1 MTDNP
6 NKKTF
11 WDKVHLDP
19 TMLLIL
25 LALLVYSALVIW
37 SASGQDIG
45 MMERKIGQI
54 AMGLVIMVVMA
65 QIPPRVYEGWAPYL
79 YIICIILLVAVDA
92 FGAISKGA
100 QRWLD
105 LGIVRFQP
113 SEIAKIAVPLMVA
126 RFINRDVCPPSLKN
140 TGIALVLIK
149 LISRKKAKTTAG
161 RWQPGESTIQALRYR
176 KRKGRSSPGPSNLF
190 FTGKIRPL

>member
-140 TGIALVLIK
+140 TGIALVLIFMPTCCWW
-149 LISRKKAKTTAG
+149 LHSLTWEHQSSLRFPVCLYCSSLALAG
-161 RWQPGESTIQALRYR
+161 V
-176 KRKGRSSPGPSNLF
+176 
-190 FTGKIRPL
+190 

>member
-11 WDKVHLDP
+11 WDKIHIDP

-54 AMGLVIMVVMA
+54 AMGLVVMVVMA

-100 QRWLD
+100 PAL
-105 LGIVRFQP
+105 
-113 SEIAKIAVPLMVA
+113 A
-126 RFINRDVCPPSLKN
+126 RSRNRSLSAFGN
-140 TGIALVLIK
+140 SQNRRAADG
-149 LISRKKAKTTAG
+149 
-161 RWQPGESTIQALRYR
+161 
-176 KRKGRSSPGPSNLF
+176 
-190 FTGKIRPL
+190 RPLY